1 MDSTNFFALESK
13 YFISYS
19 YVQVCEVNEEYSL
32 MSVL

>member
-19 YVQVCEVNEEYSL
+19 YVKVCDANEKYSL
-32 MSVL
+32 TSVL